1 MQNIKKITKNRK
13 RNDDAPPCNI
23 AFDHQL
29 MRLPSERQC
38 RQLQRSQRQHFHK
51 HLDFTLLSYVKNKT
65 QERCNNRSVEHAYKN
80 ETERTEMIDLHTHS
94 NASDGFLTPTEL
106 LRAAEKL
113 ELEALA
119 LTDHDAVSGLKE
131 LHQAALASHSKIELV
146 NGSELSVYY
155 PHVQMEILA
164 LDIPE
169 KNLPAFEAYQ
179 QSEVERRE
187 QMAHKRLELLQN
199 LGIDIE
205 FEEVAKDEHGRKRT
219 QIRRPHFTDVL
230 LKKGYIQN
238 AQEAYKVLFARGG
251 VAYVENKPKPA
262 QEIIEFI
269 RANGAK
275 AILAHPV
282 HTKLAQ
288 EDLYNTIKELQGYGL
303 NGVEIF
309 HSAQPRANRQIYL
322 DIIKDLGLLAS
333 GGSDFHGGTAHPENK
348 LGTGRFHNL
357 NMPYMILSELRSEKT
372 PSSSYYTEIEKVL

>member
-1 MQNIKKITKNRK
+1 
-13 RNDDAPPCNI
+13 
-23 AFDHQL
+23 
-29 MRLPSERQC
+29 
-38 RQLQRSQRQHFHK
+38 
-51 HLDFTLLSYVKNKT
+51 
-65 QERCNNRSVEHAYKN
+65 
-80 ETERTEMIDLHTHS
+80 MIDLHTHS
-94 NASDGFLTPTEL
+94 NASDGFLTPIEL

-269 RANGAK
+269 RTNGAK